1 MAPGGTK
8 LGLTTLP
15 SNTSHAHLA
24 LHFNS
29 LSVASLALI
38 SGVKAEVRVP
48 RDKSVPQLLCSLV
61 RSAANFS
68 TNDLQR
74 APKPSSS
81 LRFLGYG
88 KRMYSEGAHVRITD
102 FETQWLWMG
111 RVLWAFAEVLKRVL
125 ATSWEDEE
133 IFFLGGAW
141 PTTHHH
147 LIGESAQKQR
157 CNWPGPRVNTWVGR
171 RGLFEVEEVSCCVV

>member
-1 MAPGGTK
+1 MAPEGTE

-29 LSVASLALI
+29 LSVASLTLI

-48 RDKSVPQLLCSLV
+48 RDKSVPQLACSLV

-68 TNDLQR
+68 TSDPQR
-74 APKPSSS
+74 APKP
-81 LRFLGYG
+81 RFLGYD

-111 RVLWAFAEVLKRVL
+111 RVL
-125 ATSWEDEE
+125 
-133 IFFLGGAW
+133 
-141 PTTHHH
+141 
-147 LIGESAQKQR
+147 
-157 CNWPGPRVNTWVGR
+157 
-171 RGLFEVEEVSCCVV
+171 